1 MFVGIALI
9 VGYAFLGATLFILKT
24 EGRIQQ
30 RFYGG
35 VLTMGA
41 AGALIPAFLAP

>member
-1 MFVGIALI
+1 MFVGIAPI
-9 VGYAFLGATLFILKT
+9 VGYAFLGATLLILKT

-35 VLTMGA
+35 VRTLDA
-41 AGALIPAFLAP
+41 AGALRRSFLAP